1 MNRKDRSN
9 SEDKIVR
16 ENLSL
21 EEARGRR
28 RQRQAR
34 LLRQMSRLLRSNR
47 DDEQEDLYWPLRHRR
62 FSGEEA

>member
-9 SEDKIVR
+9 TEAQGVR
-16 ENLSL
+16 DNFSA

-47 DDEQEDLYWPLRHRR
+47 DDEQEDLYWPLRQRH
-62 FSGEEA
+62 FNGEEA